1 MHASWKRSST
11 GMPIRMRESRVGR
24 IHATSRH
31 LCSSE
36 RRHRGSCR
44 GTIASASS
52 ISAGVGVL
60 PVVLVD
66 RPPGVVQVL
75 ALRPLLVVL
84 AAAAMALRRSKVK
97 VEP

>member
-1 MHASWKRSST
+1 M
-11 GMPIRMRESRVGR
+11 RVGR
-24 IHATSRH
+24 DLLQGCPLGCVNHVLAGFPQPHGIFVLVSD
-31 LCSSE
+31 
-36 RRHRGSCR
+36 GIVVR

-84 AAAAMALRRSKVK
+84 AAAAMALRRSKVE